1 MTRPDLTRLDA
12 AIRPLAVTAIV
23 VAALALGACRQK
35 AAPNAESTTAAPAT
49 ALEQPPAPG
58 PAREAVIP
66 SAIEQRLANGLRV
79 IVLPRAGAALVDAEL
94 LVLSGGEVDPP
105 DRAGL
110 ADFTASL
117 LTQGTTTQ
125 SAPQLAQ
132 AAEALGG
139 SLKAQAGWNASRV
152 GITVTTPKL
161 AAALDLLGDV
171 VRRPA
176 FAKAEVERYR
186 AQTLDALRVSLSDP
200 ADLTPLV
207 AARLIHGDA
216 PYGHPRS
223 GTPASVAK
231 IAAGD
236 LRALHSRHYRPD
248 NAVLILTGGLDADT
262 GFALAGQVFGDW
274 PTPKDPLP
282 TPAAP
287 ESAAD
292 AAATAKTARVV
303 VVDLPDAGQASVMA
317 ALPLPPRS
325 AADYYA
331 GLVTRNVLGGGYSSR
346 LNSEIRIKRG
356 LSYGAGAQFDV
367 QRDGGALYAS
377 ALTKNPS
384 AVEVAGLI
392 RSELQRLAAEPV
404 GDAELAARKA
414 SYLGGYA
421 RGLETASGLAGLIAR
436 NVALGVAPDEI
447 GKVIGHVNAITA
459 AQVQAYAESHL
470 KLDAMTLVVVGDAK
484 QFVDGLKQAGFEPT
498 VIAADDL
505 DLGRVDLKRAAPSAK
520 R

>member
-1 MTRPDLTRLDA
+1 MTRPDLTQLDA

-23 VAALALGACRQK
+23 LAALGLGACRQK
-35 AAPNAESTTAAPAT
+35 AAPNAEAATAAPAT

-117 LTQGTTTQ
+117 LTLGTTTQ

-207 AARLIHGDA
+207 AARLIHGNA

-236 LRALHSRHYRPD
+236 LRALHSRYYRPD
-248 NAVLILTGGLDADT
+248 NAVLILTGGLDADM

-274 PTPKDPLP
+274 STPKDPLP
-282 TPAAP
+282 TLAAP
-287 ESAAD
+287 ESVAD
-292 AAATAKTARVV
+292 AAATAKTARAIVI
-303 VVDLPDAGQASVMA
+303 DLPDAGQASVMA

-331 GLVTRNVLGGGYSSR
+331 GLVTRNVLGGGY
-346 LNSEIRIKRG
+346 IKRG

-392 RSELQRLAAEPV
+392 RSELQRLATEPV

-447 GKVIGHVNAITA
+447 GKVIGQVNAITA

-498 VIAADDL
+498 VIAADNLDL
-505 DLGRVDLKRAAPSAK
+505 DRVDLTRAASSAK